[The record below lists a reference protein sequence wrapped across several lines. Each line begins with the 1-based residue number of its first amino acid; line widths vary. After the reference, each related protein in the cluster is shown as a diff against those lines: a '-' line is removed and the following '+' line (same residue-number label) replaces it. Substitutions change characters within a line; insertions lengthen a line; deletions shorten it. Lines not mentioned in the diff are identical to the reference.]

1 MHRIL
6 EVTMRGD
13 TKSPL
18 FIAQMKKELVQELL
32 DKAFGENPQLFLIDL
47 SVSETNHIRVVI
59 DGDEGVTVEDCVT
72 ISRAVEHSLD
82 RDAEDFS
89 LEVLSAGVSEPLQ
102 LKRQFAKN
110 LGRDLKVKT
119 TEGKLEG
126 TLSKAN
132 EEGITLQWKER
143 EPKPTGKGKVTVQK
157 EAVVPFKDIVE
168 AKVMIKF

>member
-1 MHRIL
+1 MSSHIVASFD
-6 EVTMRGD
+6 ED
-13 TKSPL
+13 
-18 FIAQMKKELVQELL
+18 LVQIQAKISEMGGVAEEMLS
-32 DKAFGENPQLFLIDL
+32 KALE
-47 SVSETNHIRVVI
+47 SVQN
-59 DGDEGVTVEDCVT
+59 
-72 ISRAVEHSLD
+72 